1 MDVTIVIPTYKRS
14 DRILRAV
21 NSALKETVQDK
32 EIIVVDDNGKGTL
45 DQIKTENELHSLIVE
60 NKIIYIVNEVNG
72 GGSFSRNAGLKIA
85 KGKYITFLD
94 DDDEIAENKLEK
106 QIHKLEE
113 CGKEYSCCYTG
124 YHKILGSDHEYKN
137 DEKVEG
143 YVYPYALAR
152 SIYVGSGS
160 NLLVRTSV
168 AKEINGYDI
177 SFKRNQDLEF
187 MVRLLKNY
195 KLAFVDEDLMTI
207 HYEIREVKRSY
218 QDMVSIDEFFLHNFD
233 KEIKTLDDQY
243 QKGIYD
249 TFALERFRHS
259 LRHKEWKDGIHN
271 LKVNHVSFFVFVHY
285 ICYLVNR
292 VVRKKS
298 YGFKAFKI

>member
-32 EIIVVDDNGKGTL
+32 EIIVVDDNGKGTV
-45 DQIKTENELHSLIVE
+45 DQIKTENELHSLILE
-60 NKIIYIVNEVNG
+60 KKITYIINEVNG
-72 GGSFSRNAGLKIA
+72 GGSFSRNEGLKIA

-94 DDDEIAENKLEK
+94 DDDEVAEDKLEK
-106 QIHKLEE
+106 QILKLEE
-113 CGKEYSCCYTG
+113 CGDEYSCCYTG
-124 YHKILGSDHEYKN
+124 YHKILGSDHVYKN

-177 SFKRNQDLEF
+177 LFKRNQDLEF
-187 MVRLLKNY
+187 MARLLKNY
-195 KLAFVDEDLMTI
+195 KLAFIDEDLMTI

-218 QDMVSIDEFFLHNFD
+218 QDMVKIDEFFLHQFE
-233 KEIKTLDDQY
+233 KEICALPHKQ
-243 QKGIYD
+243 QKGIYN

-259 LRHKEWKDGIHN
+259 LGHKEWKDGIHN
-271 LKVNHVSFFVFVHY
+271 LNVNHVSFFVFVHY